1 MLVFCKWMMVLP
13 RWYYRILIIMQ
24 IVLCYY
30 FYFIGSLTVLVKLKT
45 IFNLLAANR
54 LSSHLKMGFNCNCAR
69 QRARLFCCVLLV
81 NPIKDLILTP
91 NLLEIRFRTVTY
103 QLKRNGDFQKK
114 YFKLLNARKAH
125 IAPYIQLKVCE

>member
-1 MLVFCKWMMVLP
+1 MQSLSIDSIDYYGVNIRLITAPQVLFFCKWMMVLP
-13 RWYYRILIIMQ
+13 GWYYRILIIMQ
-24 IVLCYY
+24 IVLCFH

-45 IFNLLAANR
+45 IYNLLAANR

-91 NLLEIRFRTVTY
+91 NLLEIRFQNRYLSIKT
-103 QLKRNGDFQKK
+103 
-114 YFKLLNARKAH
+114 
-125 IAPYIQLKVCE
+125 

>member
-1 MLVFCKWMMVLP
+1 MDDGATKLILQNTDRNANCFMLF
-13 RWYYRILIIMQ
+13 
-24 IVLCYY
+24 
-30 FYFIGSLTVLVKLKT
+30 FFFIGSLTVLVKLKT

-91 NLLEIRFRTVTY
+91 NLLEI
-103 QLKRNGDFQKK
+103 
-114 YFKLLNARKAH
+114 
-125 IAPYIQLKVCE
+125 